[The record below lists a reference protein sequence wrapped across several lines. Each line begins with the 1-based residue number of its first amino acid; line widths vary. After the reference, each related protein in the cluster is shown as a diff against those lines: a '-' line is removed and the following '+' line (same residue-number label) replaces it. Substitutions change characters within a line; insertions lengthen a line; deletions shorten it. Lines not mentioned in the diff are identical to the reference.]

1 MQKLGRV
8 LNRAPRFSG
17 FEGGGTRMSAALEN
31 LRFLLVDDNDHM
43 RSIVGAILKGVGVK
57 HLREAMDGAEALQ
70 AMREGPID
78 IAIVDFK
85 MEPLDG
91 VQFTQLVR
99 NSPDSVDPF
108 LPIIMLTGF
117 AERHRVF
124 EARDAGVTEIV
135 VKPVTA
141 RSLLDRINTVI
152 FKPRPFIRSG
162 DYFGPCRRRRD
173 EVNYP
178 GPFRRA
184 SDPKPPQQDAL
195 EI

>member
-1 MQKLGRV
+1 
-8 LNRAPRFSG
+8 
-17 FEGGGTRMSAALEN
+17 MSAELAN
-31 LRFLLVDDNDHM
+31 LRFLLVDDNHHM
-43 RSIVGAILKGVGVK
+43 RAIVGAILHGVGVR
-57 HLREAMDGAEALQ
+57 HVREATDGAEALQ

-85 MEPLDG
+85 MSPLDG

-117 AERHRVF
+117 AERNRVF
-124 EARDAGVTEIV
+124 EARDAGITELV

-141 RSLLDRINTVI
+141 RSLLDRINIVI
-152 FKPRPFIRSG
+152 YRPRPFIRSG
-162 DYFGPCRRRRD
+162 DYFGPCRRRR
-173 EVNYP
+173 EEPNYS
-178 GPFRRA
+178 GPFRR
-184 SDPKPPQQDAL
+184 QGERQDAL

>member
-1 MQKLGRV
+1 M
-8 LNRAPRFSG
+8 RA
-17 FEGGGTRMSAALEN
+17 
-31 LRFLLVDDNDHM
+31 
-43 RSIVGAILKGVGVK
+43 IVSTILKGVGVR
-57 HLREAMDGAEALQ
+57 HVLEATDGAEALQ
-70 AMREGPID
+70 IVRDRSID

-85 MEPLDG
+85 MSPLDG

-99 NSPDSVDPF
+99 RSPDSPDPF
-108 LPIIMLTGF
+108 LSIIMLTGF

-152 FKPRPFIRSG
+152 FKPRPFIRAG

-173 EVNYP
+173 DPSYK
-178 GPFRRA
+178 GPKRRENERV
-184 SDPKPPQQDAL
+184 L
-195 EI
+195 EL

>member
-1 MQKLGRV
+1 
-8 LNRAPRFSG
+8 
-17 FEGGGTRMSAALEN
+17 MSAELAN
-31 LRFLLVDDNDHM
+31 LRFLLVDDNHHM
-43 RSIVGAILKGVGVK
+43 RAIVGAILKGVGVK

-70 AMREGPID
+70 LLREGPVD

-99 NSPDSVDPF
+99 NAPDSVDPF

-117 AERHRVF
+117 AERNRVF
-124 EARDAGVTEIV
+124 EARDAGVTELV

-141 RSLLDRINTVI
+141 RSLLDRINIVI

-173 EVNYP
+173 EIHYA
-178 GPFRRA
+178 GPFRRQ
-184 SDPKPPQQDAL
+184 SDPQNPDAS
-195 EI
+195 ED

>member
-1 MQKLGRV
+1 
-8 LNRAPRFSG
+8 
-17 FEGGGTRMSAALEN
+17 MSAAFEK
-31 LRFLLVDDNDHM
+31 LRFLLVDDNQHI
-43 RSIVGAILKGVGVK
+43 RSIVSAILKGVGVK
-57 HLREAMDGAEALQ
+57 QIREAMDGAEGLQ
-70 AMREGPID
+70 ILRDWQTD

-85 MEPLDG
+85 MAPLDG

-124 EARDAGVTEIV
+124 EARDAGVTEVV

-152 FKPRPFIRSG
+152 YHPRPFIRSG
-162 DYFGPCRRRRD
+162 DYFGPCRRRRND
-173 EVNYP
+173 P
-178 GPFRRA
+178 SHQGPFRRA
-184 SDPKPPQQDAL
+184 GERDAPDGKV

>member
-1 MQKLGRV
+1 
-8 LNRAPRFSG
+8 
-17 FEGGGTRMSAALEN
+17 MSAELAN
-31 LRFLLVDDNDHM
+31 LRFLLVDDNHHM
-43 RSIVGAILKGVGVK
+43 RAIVAAILKGVGVR

-70 AMREGPID
+70 LMREGPVD

-85 MEPLDG
+85 MTPLDG

-117 AERHRVF
+117 AERNRVF

-173 EVNYP
+173 EVGYG
-178 GPFRRA
+178 GPFRRE
-184 SDPKPPQQDAL
+184 SDPRRPDAL

>member
-1 MQKLGRV
+1 
-8 LNRAPRFSG
+8 
-17 FEGGGTRMSAALEN
+17 MSAALEQ
-31 LRFLLVDDNDHM
+31 LRFLLVDDNHHM
-43 RSIVGAILKGVGVK
+43 RAIVSTILKGVGVR
-57 HLREAMDGAEALQ
+57 HVHEAMDGAEALQ
-70 AMREGPID
+70 VVRDRAVD

-85 MEPLDG
+85 MAPLDG

-99 NSPDSVDPF
+99 KSPDSADPF

-152 FKPRPFIRSG
+152 FKPRPFIRAG

-173 EVNYP
+173 DPTYK
-178 GPFRRA
+178 GPRRRGA
-184 SDPKPPQQDAL
+184 ERTL
-195 EI
+195 EL

>member
-1 MQKLGRV
+1 
-8 LNRAPRFSG
+8 
-17 FEGGGTRMSAALEN
+17 MSAEFAS
-31 LRFLLVDDNDHM
+31 LRFLLVDDNHHM
-43 RSIVGAILKGVGVK
+43 RAIVGAILKGVGVR

-70 AMREGPID
+70 LLREGPVD

-85 MEPLDG
+85 MNPLDG

-117 AERHRVF
+117 AERHRIF

-162 DYFGPCRRRRD
+162 DYFGPCRRRR
-173 EVNYP
+173 EEANYA

-184 SDPKPPQQDAL
+184 NDSAQHDTL

>member
-1 MQKLGRV
+1 
-8 LNRAPRFSG
+8 
-17 FEGGGTRMSAALEN
+17 MSAEYAN
-31 LRFLLVDDNDHM
+31 LRFLLVDDNHHM
-43 RSIVGAILKGVGVK
+43 RAIVAAIIGGLGVR
-57 HLREAMDGAEALQ
+57 HIREAMDGAEALQ
-70 AMREGPID
+70 AMREGPVD

-85 MEPLDG
+85 MSPLDG

-141 RSLLDRINTVI
+141 RSLLDRINMVI
-152 FKPRPFIRSG
+152 YKPRPFIRAG

-173 EVNYP
+173 
-178 GPFRRA
+178 
-184 SDPKPPQQDAL
+184 DPKFSGPYRRITDPK

>member
-1 MQKLGRV
+1 
-8 LNRAPRFSG
+8 
-17 FEGGGTRMSAALEN
+17 MSAELAN
-31 LRFLLVDDNDHM
+31 LRFLLVDDNQHM
-43 RSIVGAILKGVGVK
+43 RAIVSTILKGVGVK
-57 HLREAMDGAEALQ
+57 HVREAMDGAEALQ
-70 AMREGPID
+70 AMRDGLVD

-85 MEPLDG
+85 MSPLDG

-141 RSLLDRINTVI
+141 RSLLDRINIVI
-152 FKPRPFIRSG
+152 FRPRPFIRSG

-173 EVNYP
+173 EPNYS
-178 GPFRRA
+178 GPMRRQ
-184 SDPKPPQQDAL
+184 SDGLGTL

>member
-1 MQKLGRV
+1 
-8 LNRAPRFSG
+8 
-17 FEGGGTRMSAALEN
+17 MSAEYAN
-31 LRFLLVDDNDHM
+31 LRFLLVDDNHHM
-43 RSIVGAILKGVGVK
+43 RAIVSAILKGVGVK
-57 HLREAMDGAEALQ
+57 HVREAMDGAEALQ
-70 AMREGPID
+70 AMREGLID

-85 MEPLDG
+85 MSPLDG

-117 AERHRVF
+117 AARNPVF
-124 EARDAGVTEIV
+124 EAGDAGVTEIV

-141 RSLLDRINTVI
+141 RSLLDRINMVI

-173 EVNYP
+173 EPNFA
-178 GPFRRA
+178 GPYRRSA
-184 SDPKPPQQDAL
+184 DPK

>member
-1 MQKLGRV
+1 
-8 LNRAPRFSG
+8 
-17 FEGGGTRMSAALEN
+17 MSAALEK
-31 LRFLLVDDNDHM
+31 LRFLLVDDNQHI
-43 RSIVGAILKGVGVK
+43 RSIVSAILKGVGVK
-57 HLREAMDGAEALQ
+57 QIREAMDGAEGLQ
-70 AMREGPID
+70 VLRDWQPD

-85 MEPLDG
+85 MAPLDG

-152 FKPRPFIRSG
+152 YHPRPFIRAP
-162 DYFGPCRRRRD
+162 DYFGPCRRRRVD
-173 EVNYP
+173 PHYA

-184 SDPKPPQQDAL
+184 DEKDEPTDML

>member
-1 MQKLGRV
+1 
-8 LNRAPRFSG
+8 
-17 FEGGGTRMSAALEN
+17 MSAALEQ
-31 LRFLLVDDNDHM
+31 LRFLLVDDNHHM
-43 RSIVGAILKGVGVK
+43 RAIVSTILKGVGVR
-57 HLREAMDGAEALQ
+57 HVHEAMDGAEALQ
-70 AMREGPID
+70 IVRDRQID

-85 MEPLDG
+85 MSPLDG

-99 NSPDSVDPF
+99 QSPDSPDPF

-141 RSLLDRINTVI
+141 RSLLDRIDTVI
-152 FKPRPFIRSG
+152 FKPRPFIRTE

-173 EVNYP
+173 DPSYT
-178 GPFRRA
+178 GPKRRG
-184 SDPKPPQQDAL
+184 SERTL
-195 EI
+195 EL

>member
-1 MQKLGRV
+1 
-8 LNRAPRFSG
+8 
-17 FEGGGTRMSAALEN
+17 MSAVLAN
-31 LRFLLVDDNDHM
+31 LRFLMVDDNQHM
-43 RSIVGAILKGVGVK
+43 RAIVGAILAGVGVK
-57 HLREAMDGAEALQ
+57 HFIEAMDGAEALQ
-70 AMREGPID
+70 ALRENMID

-85 MEPLDG
+85 MLPLDG

-99 NSPDSVDPF
+99 NAPDSVDPF

-124 EARDAGVTEIV
+124 EARDAGVTEII

-141 RSLLDRINTVI
+141 RSLLDRINEVV
-152 FKPRPFIRSG
+152 FRPRPFIRSST
-162 DYFGPCRRRRD
+162 YFGPCRRRRA
-173 EVNYP
+173 EATYE

-184 SDPKPPQQDAL
+184 GEPDAEMGAI

>member
-1 MQKLGRV
+1 M
-8 LNRAPRFSG
+8 RA
-17 FEGGGTRMSAALEN
+17 
-31 LRFLLVDDNDHM
+31 
-43 RSIVGAILKGVGVK
+43 IVSTILKGVGVR
-57 HLREAMDGAEALQ
+57 HMLEAMDGAEALYIL
-70 AMREGPID
+70 REHPID

-85 MEPLDG
+85 MSPLDG

-99 NSPDSVDPF
+99 RSPDSTDPF

-124 EARDAGVTEIV
+124 EARDVGVTEIV

-152 FKPRPFIRSG
+152 FKPRPFIRTE

-173 EVNYP
+173 DPSYT
-178 GPFRRA
+178 GPKRRG
-184 SDPKPPQQDAL
+184 SERML
-195 EI
+195 EL

>member
-1 MQKLGRV
+1 
-8 LNRAPRFSG
+8 
-17 FEGGGTRMSAALEN
+17 MSAALEN
-31 LRFLLVDDNDHM
+31 LRFLLVDDNQHM
-43 RSIVGAILKGVGVK
+43 RAIVAAILKGVGAK
-57 HLREAMDGAEALQ
+57 HIREAMDGAEALQ
-70 AMREGPID
+70 AMRDGPVD

-85 MEPLDG
+85 MTPLDG
-91 VQFTQLVR
+91 VQFTHLVR

-152 FKPRPFIRSG
+152 FRPRAFIRST

-173 EVNYP
+173 EADYG
-178 GPFRRA
+178 GPFRRRT
-184 SDPKPPQQDAL
+184 DTL